1 MRQFAMLVLVA
12 TFGLG
17 IAVGCEDKPE
27 SPAVPSDAA
36 KKVEE
41 GAKKV
46 EDATKDAYKAAE
58 KKAEEGAEKL
68 EDAAEKLAE

>member
-12 TFGLG
+12 TFGMG
-17 IAVGCEDKPE
+17 IAVGCEDKTE
-27 SPAVPSDAA
+27 TPAVPSDATKKVEDAA

-41 GAKKV
+41 GA
-46 EDATKDAYKAAE
+46 KDAYKAAE

-68 EDAAEKLAE
+68 DEAAEKLAE